1 MSNEFKVMS
10 LTYGQHGANATL
22 SFTIF
27 SQWDLVWACNKQEV
41 VNVKHEE
48 TFLQILR
55 MLRPLSI

>member
-27 SQWDLVWACNKQEV
+27 SQWDLV
-41 VNVKHEE
+41 
-48 TFLQILR
+48 
-55 MLRPLSI
+55 